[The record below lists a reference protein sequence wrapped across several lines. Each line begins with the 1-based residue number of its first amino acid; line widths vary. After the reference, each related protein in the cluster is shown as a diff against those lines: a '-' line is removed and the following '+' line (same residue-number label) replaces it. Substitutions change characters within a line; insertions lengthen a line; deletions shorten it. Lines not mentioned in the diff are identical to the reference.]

1 MIGRRQALLL
11 GGSAL
16 AAAAIS
22 RSPVWAQDAVAKL
35 YEDAKKEGEV
45 TWYIAHYTTE
55 TAESVG
61 RDFTAKFPG
70 VKVNVV
76 RTTAQVAYQRLLQ
89 DIKNSSPVCDVFSS
103 TDEGHYVRLKGEKR
117 FATYTPPNASKLLPQ
132 FKDVDP
138 DGVYFATAA
147 GMNVLVYRTD
157 KVKAEDAPKNWTD
170 LLDPKWKGQ
179 ISTGHPGFSGY
190 VGTWVVQMRK
200 LYGWD
205 YFKKLEQN
213 KPQIGR
219 SVNDPVTV
227 LNSGER
233 IVGVSGSNT
242 VGLSASKGNPIAISY
257 ATDGSV
263 LMPTPSAVMGNA
275 PHPNA
280 ARLLMNYLLGE
291 DHARVSVA
299 EFGYPVIAGIDP
311 PKGLKG
317 LNEIKVIRPTTQEVV
332 KGIPEVI
339 EEWRDTFGN

>member
-1 MIGRRQALLL
+1 
-11 GGSAL
+11 L

-22 RSPVWAQDAVAKL
+22 RSPVWAQDALAKL
-35 YEDAKKEGEV
+35 YEEAKKEGEL
-45 TWYIAHYTTE
+45 TWYTAHYTTE

-61 RDFTAKFPG
+61 RDFGAKFPG
-70 VKVNVV
+70 VKCNVV

-89 DIKNSSPVCDVFSS
+89 DIKNNAPVCDVFSS

-117 FATYTPPNASKLLPQ
+117 FADYVAPNASKLLPQ
-132 FKDVDP
+132 FQGFDP
-138 DGVYFATAA
+138 DNTYFATAA
-147 GMNVLVYRTD
+147 GMNVLVYNTG
-157 KVKAEDAPKNWTD
+157 KVKAEDAPKNWPD

-205 YFKKLEQN
+205 FFKKLEKN

-233 IVGVSGSNT
+233 NVGVSGSNT
-242 VGLSASKGNPIAISY
+242 IGLSAAKGNPIAISY

-263 LMPTPSAVMGNA
+263 LMITPSAVMANA

-280 ARLLMNYLLGE
+280 ARLFMNYLLGE

-299 EFGYPVIAGIDP
+299 EFGYPVIAGIEA

-317 LNEIKVIRPTTQEVV
+317 LNEIKVIRPTTQEIL